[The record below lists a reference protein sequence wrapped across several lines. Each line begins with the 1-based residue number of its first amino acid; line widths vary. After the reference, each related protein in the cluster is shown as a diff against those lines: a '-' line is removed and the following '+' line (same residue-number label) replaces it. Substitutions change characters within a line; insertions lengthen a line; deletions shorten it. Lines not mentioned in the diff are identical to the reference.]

1 MRFQFRATT
10 GFSLFEVV
18 IAVGIF
24 AVAITVMIGLLPSLT
39 RQSATSI
46 ETQNALR
53 LPDAVRSELVRVA
66 TAGGFDA
73 LAARVNTLAS
83 PVPDTLKLIA
93 TRDASAVQSLDYQP
107 PSADEQIGTDDRY
120 FLVET
125 WRFADAPLAFDS
137 EGASLALHVRV
148 SWPYRLPNSAS
159 VTPLVS
165 RAQLTFNL
173 ALRR

>member
-1 MRFQFRATT
+1 MRRQFQSTT

-39 RQSATSI
+39 RQSATSV

-53 LPDAVRSELVRVA
+53 LPDAVRSELERVA
-66 TAGGFDA
+66 IAGGFDA
-73 LAARVNTLAS
+73 LAARVSTLAS
-83 PVPDTLKLIA
+83 PVPDTLEFIA

-107 PSADEQIGTDDRY
+107 PPVDEQIGTDDRY
-120 FLVET
+120 FLVEV
-125 WRFADAPLAFDS
+125 WKFADAPLAFDS
-137 EGASLALHVRV
+137 EGASLAIHVRV
-148 SWPYRLPNSAS
+148 SWPFRLPNSAS
-159 VTPLVS
+159 VTLLAS
-165 RAQLTFNL
+165 REQLTFNL